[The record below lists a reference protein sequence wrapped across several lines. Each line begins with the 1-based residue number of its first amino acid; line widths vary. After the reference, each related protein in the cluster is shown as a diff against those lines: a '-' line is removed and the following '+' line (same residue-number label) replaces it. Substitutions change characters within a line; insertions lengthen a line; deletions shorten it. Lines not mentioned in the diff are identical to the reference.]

1 MGQTGTVIVKG
12 TIRFVGSVDMTL
24 YDGMTIEEAIADIIS
39 DGNYDYKAEDAEMF
53 IEGIEEED

>member
-1 MGQTGTVIVKG
+1 MEQTGTVIVKG

-53 IEGIEEED
+53 IEGIEED

>member
-1 MGQTGTVIVKG
+1 MEQTGTVIVKG

-39 DGNYDYKAEDAEMF
+39 DGNYYFKAEDAEMF
-53 IEGIEEED
+53 IEGIEED

>member
-1 MGQTGTVIVKG
+1 MAQTGTVIVKG

-39 DGNYDYKAEDAEMF
+39 DGNYYFKAEDAEMF
-53 IEGIEEED
+53 IEGIEED

>member
-1 MGQTGTVIVKG
+1 MAQGTVIVKG

-24 YDGMTIEEAIADIIS
+24 YDGMTVEEAIADIIS

-53 IEGIEEED
+53 IEGIEED

>member
-1 MGQTGTVIVKG
+1 MVQTGTVIVKG

-39 DGNYDYKAEDAEMF
+39 DGNYYFKAEDADMF
-53 IEGIEEED
+53 IEGIENVD

>member
-1 MGQTGTVIVKG
+1 MAQTGTVIVKG
-12 TIRFVGSVDMTL
+12 TIKFVGSVDMTL

-53 IEGIEEED
+53 IEGIENLD

>member
-1 MGQTGTVIVKG
+1 MAQTGTVIVKG

-53 IEGIEEED
+53 IEGIENVD

>member
-1 MGQTGTVIVKG
+1 MEQTGTVIVKG

-39 DGNYDYKAEDAEMF
+39 DGNYYFKAEDAEMF
-53 IEGIEEED
+53 IEGIE

>member
-1 MGQTGTVIVKG
+1 MAQTGTVIVKG
-12 TIRFVGSVDMTL
+12 TIGFVGSVDMTL

-53 IEGIEEED
+53 IEGIEED

>member
-1 MGQTGTVIVKG
+1 MAQTGTVIVKG
-12 TIRFVGSVDMTL
+12 TIKFVGSVDMTL

-53 IEGIEEED
+53 IEGIEED

>member
-1 MGQTGTVIVKG
+1 MAQTGTVIVKG

-39 DGNYDYKAEDAEMF
+39 DGNYDYKAEDADMF
-53 IEGIEEED
+53 IEGIENVD

>member
-1 MGQTGTVIVKG
+1 MAQGTVIVKG

-53 IEGIEEED
+53 IEGIENVD

>member
-1 MGQTGTVIVKG
+1 MAQTGTVIVKG

-39 DGNYDYKAEDAEMF
+39 DGNYYFQAEDADMF
-53 IEGIEEED
+53 IEGIENVD

>member
-1 MGQTGTVIVKG
+1 MGHIGTVIVKG

-53 IEGIEEED
+53 IEGIENVD

>member
-1 MGQTGTVIVKG
+1 MAQTGTVIVKG

-53 IEGIEEED
+53 IEGIEEVD

>member
-1 MGQTGTVIVKG
+1 MAQTGTVIVKG

-53 IEGIEEED
+53 IEGIEED

>member
-1 MGQTGTVIVKG
+1 MAQTGTVIVKG

-39 DGNYDYKAEDAEMF
+39 DGNYYFKAEDAEMF
-53 IEGIEEED
+53 IEGIENVD